1 MKFDHIGVTTT
12 GLLAGRALLGDA
24 LGVTRWTE
32 AFDDPVNDI
41 WVQFGTDASG
51 TCYELLAPR
60 SERSPIN
67 RVLSKKIN
75 VLNHVAY
82 LVDDLAARAERL
94 VRVGFAAVA
103 PAKPAIAYGNRPIQ
117 FFVSRSRLLVEMI
130 EAPGHQH
137 RYTQTYE
144 GQNDQTGTA

>member
-1 MKFDHIGVTTT
+1 MKFDHIGVTTS
-12 GLLAGRALLGDA
+12 GLEAGRAVLGGA
-24 LGVTRWTE
+24 LGVARWTD

-41 WVQFGTDASG
+41 WIQFGLDASG

-67 RVLSKKIN
+67 HVLSKKIN

-82 LVDDLAARAERL
+82 LVDDLAGRAAHL
-94 VRVGFAAVA
+94 AGLGFAAVA
-103 PAKPAIAYGNRPIQ
+103 PAKPAIAYGNKPIQ
-117 FFVSRSRLLVEMI
+117 FFVSRSRLLIEMI
-130 EAPGHQH
+130 EAPGHEH

-144 GQNDQTGTA
+144 TRFP

>member
-1 MKFDHIGVTTT
+1 MKFDHIGITTT
-12 GLLAGRALLGDA
+12 GLESGRALLGDA

-41 WVQFGTDASG
+41 WVQFGLDASG

-67 RVLSKKIN
+67 HVLSKKIN

-82 LVDDLAARAERL
+82 LVDDLAARAQYL
-94 VRVGFAAVA
+94 VAMGFAAVA
-103 PAKPAIAYGNRPIQ
+103 PAKPAIAYGNKPIQ
-117 FFVSRSRLLVEMI
+117 FFVSRSRLLIEMI
-130 EAPGHQH
+130 EAPGHEH
-137 RYTQTYE
+137 RYTHTHE
-144 GQNDQTGTA
+144 ARTP